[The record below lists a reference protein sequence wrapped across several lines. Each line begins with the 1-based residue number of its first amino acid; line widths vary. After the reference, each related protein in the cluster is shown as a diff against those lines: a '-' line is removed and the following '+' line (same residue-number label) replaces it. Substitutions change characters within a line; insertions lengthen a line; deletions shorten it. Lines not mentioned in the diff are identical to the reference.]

1 MVKSIR
7 NDDAAD
13 ERANDLAAKN
23 LNGLKLVLVTLHPL
37 GTPTEAHLEVF
48 FHNDRHVAAIL
59 AEIAADP
66 SKAAV
71 LFVVSG
77 GHRVPAG
84 PGTGQV
90 KVTGAAGL
98 GPDRLRLTVAPI
110 GDYSTYTLELIY
122 SPARID
128 PFFSRLPFKFRP
140 GCFTNDCAP
149 RWQPAP
155 APCLGPTID
164 YLAKDYDSFRHT
176 LMAAMMQRVHGW
188 RSTSEAD
195 FDQVLIDLF
204 AAVGDELSDYQ
215 DRVMGEAYL
224 ATARKRVSL
233 ARHARLMDYHVH
245 QGNQAST
252 WLALTLNVAASPF
265 SLNAD
270 LLVWTGQESPT
281 PDAVFFASRETRLSW
296 DERQLLD
303 PLLNTLR
310 LHTWSG
316 ARPALP
322 AGSTSADLVPDVP
335 GGGQAEADRLRD
347 LIQAG
352 RVRRLLV
359 QEHLNPITGRMPGRD
374 PRKRQLLRLKT
385 GPGAAQ
391 TIHDPVED
399 VWLVRVGWEEED
411 RLRFDYCFTTFCP
424 AGAVERV
431 SLFHGNLL
439 KVHQG
444 LPVKT
449 HFYEPGTQLPLDS
462 ELEQHRHYERLFR
475 YEEPKGVLCPLPFQP
490 LAYLP
495 TPPGGEVAPRS
506 TLHVEVESPGAA
518 GDVWD
523 EVISLVHSDDS
534 EEEGDHFAV
543 ETDERR
549 RSRLRFGNGVNGRL
563 PPDGAVV
570 HCEYQIGGGR
580 EGNVGADALRRF
592 QPLPG
597 PHAAAIVAVWNPF
610 DVVDGRDPEPAEKIL
625 RHAPEAYVARQLRAV
640 TLADYVRRA
649 EEVDGV
655 SRAAARYA
663 WTGSWRT
670 VRICVD
676 PEGTTE
682 LRPDLREAV
691 TAHLEAV
698 RLIGEDLEIRPPR
711 FVPLKIVISLCVK
724 PDVWPGDLRAVLEQE
739 FSDGYTPDGRRGFFH
754 PDEWTF
760 GQPLH
765 RSRIAGRVQQVAGVE
780 HILSISMERF
790 NEPTPGTPSPDV
802 LETAFDEIFEVHN
815 DPDHLELGVM
825 EFDLKGGR
833 Q

>member
-1 MVKSIR
+1 MMRLIR

-23 LNGLKLVLVTLHPL
+23 LNGLKLVLVTLHPP
-37 GTPTEAHLEVF
+37 GTPTEAHLEVY
-48 FHNDRHVAAIL
+48 FHNDQHVAAIL

-90 KVTGAAGL
+90 KVTAVVGF
-98 GPDRLRLTVAPI
+98 GPDSLRLTVAPI
-110 GDYSTYTLELIY
+110 GDYSTYTLELTY

-128 PFFSRLPFKFRP
+128 PFFARLPFKFRP

-155 APCLGPTID
+155 ASRPAPAID

-188 RSTSEAD
+188 KSTSEAD

-204 AAVGDELSDYQ
+204 AGVGDELSDYQ
-215 DRVMGEAYL
+215 DRVMAEAYL

-233 ARHARLMDYHVH
+233 TRHARLMDYHVH

-252 WLALTLNVAASPF
+252 WLALTLNATASPF
-265 SLNAD
+265 SLD
-270 LLVWTGQESPT
+270 TELLVWTGQESPT
-281 PDAVFFASRETRLSW
+281 ADAVFFASRETRLTW
-296 DERQLLD
+296 DDRQLLD

-310 LHTWSG
+310 LHTWSV

-335 GGGQAEADRLRD
+335 GGGQPEADRLCD

-352 RVRRLLV
+352 RLRRLLV
-359 QEHLNPITGRMPGRD
+359 QEHINPLTGRVPGRD

-399 VWLVRVGWEEED
+399 VWLVRVWWEDED

-424 AGAVERV
+424 AGTVERV

-449 HFYEPGTQLPLDS
+449 HFYEPGTVLPLDS
-462 ELEQHRHYERLFR
+462 DLEKHRHYERLFR
-475 YEEPKGVLCPLPFQP
+475 YQDPKGVLCPLPFWP

-495 TPPGGEVAPRS
+495 TPPGGEVAPGS
-506 TLHVEVESPGAA
+506 TLHVEVEVPGAA
-518 GDVWD
+518 SDVWD

-543 ETDERR
+543 ETDERQ
-549 RSRLRFGNGVNGRL
+549 RSQLRFGNGVNGRL
-563 PPDGAVV
+563 LPDGAVV
-570 HCEYQIGGGR
+570 HCECQIGGGQP
-580 EGNVGADALRRF
+580 GNVGADALRHFR
-592 QPLPG
+592 PLPS
-597 PHAAAIVAVWNPF
+597 PRAAAIVAVWNPF
-610 DVVDGRDPEPAEKIL
+610 DVIDGRDPEPAGKIL
-625 RHAPEAYVARQLRAV
+625 RTAPEAYAVRQLRAI

-682 LRPDLREAV
+682 LKPEVRAAV
-691 TAHLEAV
+691 TAHLETV

-711 FVPLKIVISLCVK
+711 FVPLKIMISLCVK
-724 PDVWPGDLRAVLEQE
+724 PEVWPEDLRAVLEQE

-765 RSRIAGRVQQVAGVE
+765 RSQIAGRVHQVAGVE
-780 HILSISMERF
+780 HILAISLERF
-790 NEPTPGTPSPDV
+790 NEPTPGTPSPEV
-802 LETAFDEIFEVHN
+802 LETDFDEIFEVHN
-815 DPDHLELGVM
+815 DPDHLELGVI